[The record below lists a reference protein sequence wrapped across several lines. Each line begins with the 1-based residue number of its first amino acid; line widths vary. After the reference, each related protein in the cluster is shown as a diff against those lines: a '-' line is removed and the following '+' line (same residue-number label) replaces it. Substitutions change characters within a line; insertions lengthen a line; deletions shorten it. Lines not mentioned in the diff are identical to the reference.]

1 MENTRDFNSE
11 ARLTAGNASLRFV
24 DLPGMFGETL
34 YRLPV
39 VLRHLL
45 ENVIRNTNGD
55 ERRLA
60 VEGIVEWLENGTSE
74 VEIAFQPD
82 RVLMHDTTSTPALV
96 DIAAMRDAHGGDID
110 QRRRTGR
117 VVHQHAIG
125 LESDFDFARAIFQPF
140 DDTFDRKPALI
151 AIRISNHV
159 LEQQAQHDG

>member
-1 MENTRDFNSE
+1 MENTRSFISE
-11 ARLTAGNASLRFV
+11 ARLTAGNTSFRFV
-24 DLPGMFGETL
+24 DLPGMFGKTL

-39 VLRHLL
+39 VLRLLL

-96 DIAAMRDAHGGDID
+96 DIAAMRDALPLPALGVACVD
-110 QRRRTGR
+110 QRAYSSSRHRDHAHHQPRATGERR
-117 VVHQHAIG
+117 IG
-125 LESDFDFARAIFQPF
+125 PGTRW
-140 DDTFDRKPALI
+140 
-151 AIRISNHV
+151 
-159 LEQQAQHDG
+159 